1 VRRFMTMTERSGRP
15 FVSGVVL
22 AAGASTRM
30 GRPKQLLPIAGRPLL
45 QHVIDAALAS
55 SLDEV
60 IVVLG
65 HRADEIEA
73 ALRPGGGV
81 RVVVN
86 PDFAAGQITSLRCGV
101 AAVDPAAR
109 AVAILLGDQ
118 PSLCIEAI
126 DAMLAAFAAA
136 GAGVRAARP
145 VYPDAG
151 GRPGHPV
158 LLAREIF
165 CELDD
170 LRGDQGARTLFSEFR
185 PGVIEIPVAG
195 EPPPDVDTPEDFA
208 RIDGS
213 RSDGSGSDGSGN
225 DAAGVDLS
233 PLGSG

>member
-1 VRRFMTMTERSGRP
+1 MTTTESGGRP
-15 FVSGVVL
+15 FVSGVIL

-30 GRPKQLLPIAGRPLL
+30 GRPKQLLPVAGKPLL
-45 QHVIDAALAS
+45 QHVLDAALAS
-55 SLDEV
+55 RLDEV

-73 ALRPGGGV
+73 ALTLGGRA
-81 RVVVN
+81 RVIVN
-86 PDFAAGQITSLRCGV
+86 PEFAAGQVTSLRCGV
-101 AAVDPAAR
+101 AAAAPAAR

-118 PSLCIEAI
+118 PSLRSEAI
-126 DAMLAAFAAA
+126 DAMLDAFVAA

-165 CELDD
+165 CELED
-170 LRGDQGARTLFSEFR
+170 LRGDQGARTLFCERR
-185 PGVIEIPVAG
+185 PGVVEIPVAG

-213 RSDGSGSDGSGN
+213 GIDGSGSDVPEGDLGPPGSG
-225 DAAGVDLS
+225 
-233 PLGSG
+233 

>member
-1 VRRFMTMTERSGRP
+1 MTTTESGGRP
-15 FVSGVVL
+15 FVSGVIL

-30 GRPKQLLPIAGRPLL
+30 GRPKQLLPVAGKPLL
-45 QHVIDAALAS
+45 QHVLDAALAS
-55 SLDEV
+55 RLDEV

-73 ALRPGGGV
+73 ALTLGGRA
-81 RVVVN
+81 RVIVN
-86 PDFAAGQITSLRCGV
+86 PEFAAGQVTSLRCGV
-101 AAVDPAAR
+101 AAAAPAAR

-118 PSLCIEAI
+118 PSLRSEAI
-126 DAMLAAFAAA
+126 DAMLDAFVAAGA

-165 CELDD
+165 CELED
-170 LRGDQGARTLFSEFR
+170 LRGDQGARTLFCERR
-185 PGVIEIPVAG
+185 PGVVEIPVAG

-213 RSDGSGSDGSGN
+213 GIDGSGSDVPEGDLGPPGSG
-225 DAAGVDLS
+225 
-233 PLGSG
+233 